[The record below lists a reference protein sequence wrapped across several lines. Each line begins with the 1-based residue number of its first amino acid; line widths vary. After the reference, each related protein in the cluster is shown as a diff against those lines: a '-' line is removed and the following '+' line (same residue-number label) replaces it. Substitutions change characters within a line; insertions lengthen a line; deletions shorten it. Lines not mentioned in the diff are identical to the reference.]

1 MHKRNRWMLLTLCGA
16 FLFSTAAAAAETAE
30 AAAGEEI
37 KLQRIEAKDALTMV
51 RTLAGTG
58 RVQIA
63 DAYAL
68 RIQDTPEKVL
78 LARKIVAL
86 VEGTEC
92 ATDAGARYEVGDGT
106 TVACR
111 ALRHTSGNEVMAAL
125 RTLAIR
131 RIGLVRAPPLVL
143 VRDRAEKLDAA
154 LAKIRELDRAAPKT
168 P

>member
-1 MHKRNRWMLLTLCGA
+1 MSKVDRWMLLTFCGA
-16 FLFSTAAAAAETAE
+16 LLFSSAAVAAEGAS
-30 AAAGEEI
+30 GEEI

-63 DAYAL
+63 DAHAL
-68 RIQDTPEKVL
+68 RIQDTPEKIL
-78 LARKIVAL
+78 LARKIIEL
-86 VEGTEC
+86 VEGPGC
-92 ATDAGARYEVGDGT
+92 AAEAGARYEVGDGT
-106 TVACR
+106 IVACR

-131 RIGLVRAPPLVL
+131 RIGVVRAPPTVL
-143 VRDRAEKLDAA
+143 VRDRPDKLEAA
-154 LAKIRELDRAAPKT
+154 LAKIRELDREAPKT